1 MGIDMK
7 SFLIT
12 GAAGSLGHT
21 LSNLMIQDNDRVI
34 GFLLPS
40 EKEELLDHRVIIMRG
55 DVLDKDSLRKA
66 FEVLGPQGSVIHCAG
81 MISIDPKVSAR
92 IYNVNVEGTKNIV
105 DLAHEYNVEHFIYVS
120 SVHAIPELKKG
131 LVIEETQAIS
141 PDKVFG
147 HYSKSK
153 AMATRYV
160 MDKMAKGF
168 PASIVYPSGIIS
180 DEDVKNAF
188 MTQMVKDYLANQMKI
203 GIKGGYD
210 FVDVRDV
217 ALGIMTISKQKII
230 NEHYILSNKYYSVQT
245 MMSMLYELTG
255 LTKVRLC
262 VPVSLVRAVLPI
274 KLALDKR
281 RNKISL
287 YTADSLKILTS
298 NSIFSHQKAEKA
310 LNYHPRDIE
319 ETFRLLIKRLNGPQR
334 PLA

>member
-7 SFLIT
+7 SILIT

-281 RNKISL
+281 KNKISL

-319 ETFRLLIKRLNGPQR
+319 ETFKLLIKRLNGPQR